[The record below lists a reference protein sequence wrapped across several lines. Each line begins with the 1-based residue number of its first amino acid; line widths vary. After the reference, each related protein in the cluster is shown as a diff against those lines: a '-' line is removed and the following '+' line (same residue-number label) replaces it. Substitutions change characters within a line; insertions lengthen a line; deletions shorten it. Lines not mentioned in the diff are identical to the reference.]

1 MSFSEI
7 LSILIKYG
15 LGLILIGLVVFI
27 HELGH
32 FFVARLLKVD
42 VECLSYGM
50 GPKIWS
56 YQGKRTEYA
65 ISLLPFGGYCRMK
78 GSVDLTRALHDEK
91 DSIEKSEKGSYF
103 SANALTRLLI
113 YAAGPVM
120 NFLLAV
126 ILLAMASG
134 LPVERISNPAIV
146 TPISEYP
153 EVFNVD
159 IHQDAIEKGDRIL
172 TLNGKDVRDYQDFT
186 RHLPKDGSSA
196 DVTVLRDGEILPLTL
211 TPTALGDGYSY
222 GLTLMQ
228 KPVIAIPDDDML
240 RDGDLITHVDGIPV
254 ETTLDFNSIVEIGST
269 LRIERENGD
278 IVFYEIGN
286 VSPLPFAWKSDIVKS
301 ADDIG
306 VKGPLVHGIQRAS
319 EYFVTTLK
327 ALGALVTFNF
337 DDARDIIVGPMK
349 ASYSISDISVKAF
362 TVSHQS
368 GLRSLAYLLS
378 IVSISLCVGNV
389 LPIPTFDGGGMLI
402 SLVEMIKGSNLKP
415 RMYVLL
421 QIFGMVCALAIIIY
435 MYSLDAVTLLKK
447 IW

>member
-1 MSFSEI
+1 M
-7 LSILIKYG
+7 ILIKYG
-15 LGLILIGLVVFI
+15 IGLVLIGLVVFI

-56 YQGKRTEYA
+56 YQGKKTEYA

-78 GSVDLTRALHDEK
+78 GSIDLTRALHDEK

-103 SANALTRLLI
+103 SANALTRLVI
-113 YAAGPVM
+113 YAAGPFM

-126 ILLAMASG
+126 CLLAMASG

-146 TPISEYP
+146 APISEYP

-159 IHQDAIEKGDRIL
+159 IRQDAIEKGDQIL

-186 RHLPKDGSSA
+186 LHLPKDGTSA
-196 DVTVLRDGEILPLTL
+196 EVTVLRDGQILPLTL
-211 TPTALGDGYSY
+211 SPTRFNDGYSF

-228 KPVIAIPDDDML
+228 KPVIAIPDDDIL
-240 RDGDLITHVDGIPV
+240 QEGDLITHVDGIPV
-254 ETTLDFNSIVEIGST
+254 ETTLDFNSLVEMGST

-278 IVFYEIGN
+278 VLYYDIEK

-306 VKGPLVHGIQRAS
+306 VKGPLVHGLHRAS

-337 DDARDIIVGPMK
+337 EDARDIIVGPMK

-368 GLRSLAYLLS
+368 GFRSLAYLLS

-415 RMYVLL
+415 KMYVIL

-435 MYSLDAVTLLKK
+435 MYSLDAVTILKK
-447 IW
+447 LR

>member
-1 MSFSEI
+1 M
-7 LSILIKYG
+7 ILIKYG
-15 LGLILIGLVVFI
+15 IGLVLIGLVVFI

-78 GSVDLTRALHDEK
+78 GSIDLTRALHDDK

-103 SANALTRLLI
+103 SANALVRLLI

-120 NFLLAV
+120 NFILAAC
-126 ILLAMASG
+126 LLAMASG

-153 EVFNVD
+153 NVFNVD
-159 IHQDAIEKGDRIL
+159 IRQDSVRKGDEIL
-172 TLNGKDVRDYQDFT
+172 TLNGQEVRDYQDFT
-186 RHLPKDGSSA
+186 LHLPKDGSKA
-196 DVTVLRDGEILPLTL
+196 DVTVMRNGEVLPLTL
-211 TPTALGDGYSY
+211 TPTRFNDGYSF
-222 GLTLMQ
+222 GLALIQ
-228 KPVIAIPDDDML
+228 KPVITIPDDDRL
-240 RDGDLITHVDGIPV
+240 QDGDLITHVDGIPV
-254 ETTLDFNSIVEIGST
+254 SSTLDFNNLVKLGST
-269 LRIERENGD
+269 LRIERKDGNTFLYD
-278 IVFYEIGN
+278 IDSI
-286 VSPLPFAWKSDIVKS
+286 SPLPFAWKSDIVKR
-301 ADDIG
+301 ADDVG
-306 VKGPLVHGIQRAS
+306 VKGPLVHGLHRAS

-337 DDARDIIVGPMK
+337 EDARDIIVGPMK

-389 LPIPTFDGGGMLI
+389 LPIPTFDGGGMMI

-415 RMYVLL
+415 KMYVIL

-435 MYSLDAVTLLKK
+435 MYSLDAVTILKK
-447 IW
+447 LRM